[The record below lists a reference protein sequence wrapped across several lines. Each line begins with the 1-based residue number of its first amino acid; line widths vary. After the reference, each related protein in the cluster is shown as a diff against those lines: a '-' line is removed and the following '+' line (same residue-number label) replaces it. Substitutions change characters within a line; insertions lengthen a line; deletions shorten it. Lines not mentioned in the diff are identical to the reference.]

1 MSRSSRYR
9 NSEIKAGIWILIS
22 MGILAAF
29 IVAVSGA
36 KFWKEMDNYHVQLDY
51 VGGLEV
57 GSPVR
62 MGGMAVGKISLID
75 IRQEDNASIGL
86 TIEVRKGLNI
96 KSNTVAY
103 LSYVSITSEHHLELD
118 PNHKPAPL
126 LKPGDSISSKDLTT
140 MDGMMDQMVNVG
152 DTLQVIL
159 HRVNLL
165 LNPANIARI
174 DSIIAGV
181 NSVVQSTSGN
191 LELLLSDTRQTV
203 HSIDTLLENVNQ
215 LLAGSDSMVTL
226 VMQDAR
232 NSIQQA
238 TVTLA
243 GIDTTVSGVEKLIE
257 NNSSSL
263 NGIIHDMERTSENLK
278 IMSGQVKDNPFLLI
292 RAIPKKERAL
302 N

>member
-9 NSEIKAGIWILIS
+9 KSEIKAGFWILIS
-22 MGILAAF
+22 MGIFATFVVL
-29 IVAVSGA
+29 VSGA
-36 KFWKEMDNYHVQLDY
+36 KFWKEMDFYHVRLDY
-51 VGGLEV
+51 VGGLEA

-62 MGGMAVGKISLID
+62 MGGMVVGAISQVDLG
-75 IRQEDNASIGL
+75 QEDNASIEL

-103 LSYVSITSEHHLELD
+103 LSFVSITSEHHLELD
-118 PNHKPAPL
+118 PSHKPAPL
-126 LKPGDSISSKDLTT
+126 LKPGDLIQSKNLAT
-140 MDGMMDQMVNVG
+140 MDGMMDQVANVG
-152 DTLQVIL
+152 DTLQIIL

-174 DSIIAGV
+174 DSIIEGV
-181 NSVVQSTSGN
+181 NSVVQNTSGN

-203 HSIDTLLENVNQ
+203 LSVDTLLENVNQ
-215 LLAGSDSMVTL
+215 LLAGSDSMVAL
-226 VMQDAR
+226 VLQDAR
-232 NSIQQA
+232 TSIRQA

-263 NGIIHDMERTSENLK
+263 NEIIHDMERTSENLK
-278 IMSGQVKDNPFLLI
+278 IMSDQVKDNPFLLI
-292 RAIPKKERAL
+292 RAMPKEERSL

>member
-22 MGILAAF
+22 LGIFAAF

-36 KFWKEMDNYHVQLDY
+36 KFWKELDFYHVQLDY

-62 MGGMAVGKISLID
+62 MGGMAVGKISQIS

-103 LSYVSITSEHHLELD
+103 LSFVSITSEHHLELD
-118 PNHKPAPL
+118 PSHKPAPL
-126 LKPGDSISSKDLTT
+126 LKPGDLINSKDLTT

-152 DTLQVIL
+152 DTLKEIL

-165 LNPANIARI
+165 LNPTSIARI

-181 NSVVQSTSGN
+181 NTVVQSTSGD

-203 HSIDTLLENVNQ
+203 HSIDTLLGNVNQ

-238 TVTLA
+238 TATLA
-243 GIDTTVSGVEKLIE
+243 AIDTTVYSAEKLLE

-278 IMSGQVKDNPFLLI
+278 IMSDQVKDNPFLLI